1 MWLVLFC
8 EQLEEN
14 VSIWIFNLFPYSKQF
29 HCTMSFR
36 KGIEDLMLEFRD
48 QFKGYDDKV

>member
-1 MWLVLFC
+1 
-8 EQLEEN
+8 LEEN